1 MQAAMRD
8 KNLLVFILAV
18 GVFGIL
24 NTEMGVVGILPQV
37 AERFA
42 VSVPDAGLLVSGFA
56 LVVAVAGPTMPLL
69 FSRMNRKAVMLL
81 ALGVFSACNV
91 ASVFAPS
98 FEALLIVRV
107 VPAAF
112 HPLYVSMALA
122 VAAQTGRTAAESAKA
137 SSRVFVGVSAGMVL
151 GVPVASCL
159 ASMVSLSASMAFF
172 AVVTIAVLAATLVLV
187 PSMPVAEPLA
197 YGAQLAILKKPV
209 LWASLL
215 AVALVNGA
223 MFGFYSFL
231 ADFLGTVSGMGAVG
245 VGASLLTY
253 GAANIVGNVL
263 SGKMLARNVPRTL
276 RAVPFALAACYA
288 MLFAAGTLT
297 AAAAATV
304 LVLGV
309 FAGIMNNANQYL
321 VARAAPEAPDFSNG
335 LYLTAANAGTTLGT
349 ALCGLFITV
358 AGTRFALVGALI
370 FLAAG
375 MVLVAVRLRLS
386 DREKTSSRSL
396 TSSELQMIG

>member
-1 MQAAMRD
+1 MRD
-8 KNLLVFILAV
+8 KNLLLFVLAV

-24 NTEMGVVGILPQV
+24 NTEMGVVGVLPQV
-37 AERFA
+37 AERFS

-69 FSRMNRKAVMLL
+69 FSRVNRKTVMLL
-81 ALGVFSACNV
+81 ALGVFSACNAV
-91 ASVFAPS
+91 SVFASS
-98 FEALLIVRV
+98 FEVLLAARIA
-107 VPAAF
+107 PAAF

-172 AVVTIAVLAATLVLV
+172 AVVTIAVFVATLMLV
-187 PSMPVAEPLA
+187 PSMPVGAPLA
-197 YGAQLAILKKPV
+197 YGAQLAILRKPV

-215 AVALVNGA
+215 TVALVNGA

-245 VGASLLTY
+245 VGSVLLFY

-263 SGKMLARNVPRTL
+263 SGKMLAGNATRTL
-276 RAVPFALAACYA
+276 MIVPFALAACYA
-288 MLFAAGTLT
+288 ALFVAGTL
-297 AAAAATV
+297 AAAAIATA

-309 FAGIMNNANQYL
+309 LAGIMNNANQYL

-349 ALCGLFITV
+349 ALCGLIITL
-358 AGTRFALVGALI
+358 AGTRFAPAGALAL
-370 FLAAG
+370 LAAG
-375 MVLVAVRLRLS
+375 VVSAAVRLRLS
-386 DREKTSSRSL
+386 ARGASGDGALTSSR
-396 TSSELQMIG
+396 LQALR

>member
-98 FEALLIVRV
+98 FEALLIARV

-231 ADFLGTVSGMGAVG
+231 ADFLGTVSGVG